1 MASNSFGL
9 CGEDSLQ
16 ASPAKKRS
24 GTHAHRTSRALHHHF
39 SSKVSHL
46 SGISAS
52 ALPRPARKART
63 RFGHHG
69 PFEVL
74 RSEEHTSELQSR
86 GHLVCR
92 LLLEKKKK
100 KSALVVA
107 TTRRLLLYHAY
118 SRAVL

>member
-24 GTHAHRTSRALHHHF
+24 GTHAHRTSRALQHHF

-74 RSEEHTSELQSR
+74 SVNLTSPNMLCHSQSDKWTAADCKAFGGR
-86 GHLVCR
+86 GQILVSTKITGQN
-92 LLLEKKKK
+92 LF
-100 KSALVVA
+100 AL
-107 TTRRLLLYHAY
+107 
-118 SRAVL
+118 